1 MTELGPDVRVI
12 NGNYAAAEAV
22 RLVDVDVIAAYPITP
37 QTPIVEYLSE
47 FIANGELDA
56 EFIHVESEHSA
67 ISAVVGAS
75 ATGVRVFTA
84 TASQGLALMH
94 EVLFIASGLRLP
106 IVMAVANRALSAP
119 INIWCDHSDT
129 VAQRDTCWIQLYCE
143 SNQEILDTII
153 QAYRIAEH
161 EDVLLPVMVC
171 FDGFTLSHTL
181 EPVAIPD
188 EERVREFVGEFEP
201 VHCRLD
207 PEEPMTIGPVG
218 GPDCYMEFKKMQH
231 EAMERAREVIGEV
244 NREFSDAFG
253 RSYGDGLV
261 EEYNTEDADY
271 IVIAM
276 GSVCG
281 TVKHVID
288 EERPD
293 VGLVRVKAYRPFPG
307 DRIAEI
313 IQDRE
318 GVVTIDRTHSY
329 GAMPPLWTDVKAHAP
344 DVEVSSTIAG
354 LGGRDVRPEDVL
366 RAIKVAEEGRG
377 TDEPVW
383 INVNV

>member
-1 MTELGPDVRVI
+1 MTEIHVI
-12 NGNYAAAEAV
+12 NGNYAVAEAV
-22 RLVDVDVIAAYPITP
+22 RMVDVDVIAAYPITP

-47 FIANGELDA
+47 FVSNGELDA

-67 ISAVVGAS
+67 ISAVIGAS
-75 ATGVRVFTA
+75 ATGARVFTA

-94 EVLFIASGLRLP
+94 EILFIASGLRLP
-106 IVMAVANRALSAP
+106 IVMANANRALSAP
-119 INIWCDHSDT
+119 INIWCDHSDSM
-129 VAQRDTCWIQLYCE
+129 AQRDTSWIQLYCE
-143 SNQEILDTII
+143 SNQEVFDTVV

-171 FDGFTLSHTL
+171 LDGFTLSHTL
-181 EPVAIPD
+181 EPVEIP
-188 EERVREFVGEFEP
+188 EEGKVRSFVGEYEP
-201 VHCRLD
+201 FHCYLD
-207 PEEPMTIGPVG
+207 PEDPMTLGPVG
-218 GPDCYMEFKKMQH
+218 GPDSYMEFKKMQH
-231 EAMERAREVIGEV
+231 DAMKRAREVIGEV
-244 NREFSDAFG
+244 NKEFSDEFG
-253 RSYGDGLV
+253 RSYGDGLI

-271 IVIAM
+271 VVIAM

-307 DRIAEI
+307 DRIVEI
-313 IQDRE
+313 IQDKE
-318 GVVTIDRTHSY
+318 GVVTIDRAHSY

-344 DVEVSSTIAG
+344 DVDVSSTIAG
-354 LGGRDVRPEDVL
+354 LGGRDIRPQDVL
-366 RAIKVAEEGRG
+366 EIIKVAEEGRG

-383 INVNV
+383 INVKV